1 MRDEPED
8 PRTDEDD
15 EIEQEN
21 AAPLPSREA
30 MSIIDVTP
38 GPKIPYEPA
47 DGFTTDPGSEIP
59 DDRYEE

>member
-1 MRDEPED
+1 LAKNRQD
-8 PRTDEDD
+8 PDRQIDD

-38 GPKIPYEPA
+38 GPKIPYEPP
-47 DGFTTDPGSEIP
+47 DGGFSTGQGIDEANPEG
-59 DDRYEE
+59 

>member
-1 MRDEPED
+1 MGTKPQD
-8 PRTDEDD
+8 PNRKIDD

-30 MSIIDVTP
+30 MSIIDPTP
-38 GPKIPYEPA
+38 GPKIYEPP
-47 DGFTTDPGSEIP
+47 DGFTTDPNSEVP